1 HHPAGAVHLDE
12 RFPLHQVVLR
22 APFDLL
28 LRELVEHG
36 AQPLGDRIEAEGE
49 REAPDGAHATGAVL
63 DRASVRLHVGIKPLV
78 DVLVGRRVAEDPS
91 HLLQDAA
98 FEQGDGLPRRP
109 VDPVESLATTLAA
122 GPPALH
128 VGIEPKV
135 AYTGDRLSPPAL
147 VEGATNAEENLLA
160 GPAEAD
166 EQGRI
171 DVLLLRHGTLLL
183 KRRSGAR

>member
-1 HHPAGAVHLDE
+1 NAHTKHNPTTNTDYLNNQS
-12 RFPLHQVVLR
+12 PLHPLVLR
-22 APFDLL
+22 APFDHLFQKF
-28 LRELVEHG
+28 VEHC
-36 AQPLGDRIEAEGE
+36 AQPLDDLIEAEGK
-49 REAPDGAHATGAVL
+49 REASDGAHATGAVL

-109 VDPVESLATTLAA
+109 VDPVERLATTLAA

-128 VGIEPKV
+128 VGIEPQV

-147 VEGATNAEENLLA
+147 VE
-160 GPAEAD
+160 
-166 EQGRI
+166 
-171 DVLLLRHGTLLL
+171 
-183 KRRSGAR
+183 